1 MLLFA
6 SSLLNCTL
14 GRVNTTQSRWGGAS
28 VFLFPRGKELNN
40 ESRELI
46 DISITEGKEK
56 KSTLPKMPSYQIN
69 VLSPLLCVSLIVII
83 CVARIPFVSFLAGQ
97 NSQPSPSA
105 VRSIKI
111 LQGNDDGWAEG
122 NIRTLYHVLKQRG
135 YQTVISAPVRNK
147 SGTGSLSKERFDPLT
162 KPGEYDLVPA
172 GAPGTGHDPADPQ
185 IWYVNGFP
193 ADGIR
198 FGLDTL
204 APQIFH
210 GKPDLIIT
218 GPNVGKNTGL
228 QDRFSGTL
236 GAAAFG
242 AKHGVPAIAVSADDG
257 TRHSY
262 QDKRADDFGEIYANA
277 TVRVVE
283 ELLMKGSDDAG
294 YLPAGCIL
302 NINLQRAGPATSCKT
317 PQDYRFVLSSIFGL
331 NHASGFTHCGSHR
344 LPAEHHVLHTS
355 PGCWAS
361 VTLIQADHL
370 LDATP
375 SQKQVLLDRA
385 PQFFSCP
392 DQKAG

>member
-1 MLLFA
+1 MA
-6 SSLLNCTL
+6 W
-14 GRVNTTQSRWGGAS
+14 SRCGGVS
-28 VFLFPRGKELNN
+28 VFLFPRGQELNN
-40 ESRELI
+40 QSREHI

-56 KSTLPKMPSYQIN
+56 KSTLPKIIM
-69 VLSPLLCVSLIVII
+69 SPLLCASLIVII
-83 CVARIPFVSFLAGQ
+83 CVARIPFVLFAAGQ
-97 NSQPSPSA
+97 DSRPPPAA
-105 VRSIKI
+105 VRSLNI

-122 NIRTLYHVLKQRG
+122 NIRTLHHVLKQRG
-135 YQTVISAPVRNK
+135 YQTVISAPVRDK
-147 SGTGSLSKERFDPLT
+147 SGTGSLSKERFDALT

-193 ADGIR
+193 VDGIR

-210 GKPDLIIT
+210 GKPELIIT

-242 AKHGVPAIAVSADDG
+242 AKHGVPAIAVSVDDG

-262 QDKRADDFGEIYANA
+262 QDRRADDFGEIYANA

-283 ELLMKGSDDAG
+283 ELLMKGSDE
-294 YLPAGCIL
+294 YLPAGCVL

-317 PQDYRFVLSSIFGL
+317 PQDYRFVLSSIFGF
-331 NHASGFTHCGSHR
+331 NHASGFTNCGSHR
-344 LPAEHHVLHTS
+344 LPAENQVLHTS

-361 VTLIQADHL
+361 VSLIQADHL
-370 LDATP
+370 LDASP
-375 SQKQVLLDRA
+375 SQKQALLDRT
-385 PQFFSCP
+385 PHFFSCP
-392 DQKAG
+392 DQEAGKTLNEPSIFGEGIQFIKIGHH